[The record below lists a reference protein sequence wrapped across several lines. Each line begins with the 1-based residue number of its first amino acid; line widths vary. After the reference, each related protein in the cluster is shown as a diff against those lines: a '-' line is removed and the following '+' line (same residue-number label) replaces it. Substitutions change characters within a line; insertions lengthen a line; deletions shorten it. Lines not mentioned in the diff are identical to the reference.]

1 MPKITCRN
9 IHCQY
14 NKLKKCIKKNV
25 KISNSGACTSYK
37 VGFSYYFFY
46 CAEHMQ
52 TNFLTSVDVKPHPEY
67 KYSIYYM
74 MRCLPVVYT
83 VDYIRGMLI
92 MCHKETKKILN
103 ANDLLTLMETDLDED
118 ALKKCTEEFNTTGLP
133 KCQNTTHQGYVA
145 CNAHRSGYLKPTQ
158 PSRLGLPLALWFVRI
173 QARCH
178 LCSHNSTWKSFRVAA
193 ASGHLTGT
201 AYGQAV
207 KP

>member
-52 TNFLTSVDVKPHPEY
+52 TNFLTSVDVKLHPEY

-92 MCHKETKKILN
+92 MCHKETKK
-103 ANDLLTLMETDLDED
+103 DSQR
-118 ALKKCTEEFNTTGLP
+118 K
-133 KCQNTTHQGYVA
+133 
-145 CNAHRSGYLKPTQ
+145 
-158 PSRLGLPLALWFVRI
+158 
-173 QARCH
+173 
-178 LCSHNSTWKSFRVAA
+178 
-193 ASGHLTGT
+193 
-201 AYGQAV
+201 
-207 KP
+207 

>member
-1 MPKITCRN
+1 MPKITCSN

-14 NKLKKCIKKNV
+14 NELKKCRKNNIKIND
-25 KISNSGACTSYK
+25 SGACTSYK
-37 VGFSYYFFY
+37 AGFSYYFFY

-52 TNFLTSVDVKPHPEY
+52 TNFLTSVDVKLHPEY

-118 ALKKCTEEFNTTGLP
+118 A
-133 KCQNTTHQGYVA
+133 
-145 CNAHRSGYLKPTQ
+145 
-158 PSRLGLPLALWFVRI
+158 
-173 QARCH
+173 
-178 LCSHNSTWKSFRVAA
+178 
-193 ASGHLTGT
+193 
-201 AYGQAV
+201 
-207 KP
+207 